1 MMRAGIEAR
10 VTEGVHLL
18 ACSLGVAAVCSV
30 VVACQGETR
39 EATTGTT
46 PASAVASQ
54 AVRSAAPQISTPT
67 VVTPKR
73 APVPRCPADMVYV
86 WFDGSAATGGDP
98 GASGGVCVDRYEA
111 SLVHH
116 QTGARI
122 SPYYPPAA
130 KGVRTVLRIWKR
142 RRLQIGSGKARAVP
156 LPSVA
161 SWQTKGEYE
170 PRAVVRRGA
179 TPNGHVTG
187 TLAQIAC
194 QRAGKRTCNRR
205 EWRRACGGEQGWA
218 FPYGPRYEQGAC
230 NVFREAHPA
239 AVLHD
244 DASRGHSDP
253 RLNRVTSKGRPLLR
267 KGGASPRCVS
277 HWGRDGIYDM
287 VGNVDEW
294 LDEPTGT
301 FAGGFYAR
309 GTKEGCEWFGGA
321 HSIHYGDYSTGVRCC
336 KDATQPP
343 G

>member
-1 MMRAGIEAR
+1 MTAR
-10 VTEGVHLL
+10 EEP
-18 ACSLGVAAVCSV
+18 AAS
-30 VVACQGETR
+30 R
-39 EATTGTT
+39 
-46 PASAVASQ
+46 
-54 AVRSAAPQISTPT
+54 
-67 VVTPKR
+67 
-73 APVPRCPADMVYV
+73 
-86 WFDGSAATGGDP
+86 
-98 GASGGVCVDRYEA
+98 GVCVDRYEA

-116 QTGARI
+116 QTGARL

-142 RRLQIGSGKARAVP
+142 RRLQVGSGKARAIP
-156 LPSVA
+156 LPSIA
-161 SWQTKGEYE
+161 PWQTKGEYE

-187 TLAQIAC
+187 TLAQVAC
-194 QRAGKRTCNRR
+194 EKAGKRTCSRR

-277 HWGRDGIYDM
+277 RWGSDGIYDM

-336 KDATQPP
+336 KDATQSPN
-343 G
+343 